1 MNIRIVIE
9 GNKVFLEYHSYNGP
23 EWIITRFKN
32 KEKIKV
38 RRTFWL
44 SEIDLISSEEDSSFL
59 YDEPLIFEI
68 GHLDNGYYRIYS
80 KILNTHN
87 DVLFHEIIKLKPEY
101 FVVNSNFSILSRFE
115 KLANQQI
122 IIGGDK
128 ENSISLQVFTEI
140 LNSFPSKTELK
151 YYLDSRITN
160 VLSQYLEGVNDAG
173 KLFENYLEKRNK
185 IGNLNTIPSIKS
197 YEYEKYRFL
206 LTTLKNML
214 LNSNYYSERDWQNQI
229 LDIILILYPKYI
241 KCFSE
246 VSIKDYYT
254 NPLKTI
260 TRYIDLLLVDSNGNV
275 DVIEIKKP
283 FDNCI
288 ISKSRYRD
296 NYTPMK
302 ELSGTIM
309 QVEKYIFHLNK
320 WGIEGEKALSKRYK
334 GNLPL
339 WFKIRITN
347 PKGIVIL
354 GRNNNLSEEQLFD
367 LEIIKRKYSN
377 LVDIITYDDL
387 IHRLENLL
395 EKYK

>member
-1 MNIRIVIE
+1 MHILDPLDVSLRINNLSKLEDNWYE
-9 GNKVFLEYHSYNGP
+9 GHGKALNKKGLERFGNLFNSY
-23 EWIITRFKN
+23 
-32 KEKIKV
+32 
-38 RRTFWL
+38 
-44 SEIDLISSEEDSSFL
+44 
-59 YDEPLIFEI
+59 
-68 GHLDNGYYRIYS
+68 
-80 KILNTHN
+80 
-87 DVLFHEIIKLKPEY
+87 
-101 FVVNSNFSILSRFE
+101 
-115 KLANQQI
+115 
-122 IIGGDK
+122 
-128 ENSISLQVFTEI
+128 
-140 LNSFPSKTELK
+140 
-151 YYLDSRITN
+151 
-160 VLSQYLEGVNDAG
+160 
-173 KLFENYLEKRNK
+173 FENKLP
-185 IGNLNTIPSIKS
+185 LPA
-197 YEYEKYRFL
+197 
-206 LTTLKNML
+206 
-214 LNSNYYSERDWQNQI
+214 
-229 LDIILILYPKYI
+229 
-241 KCFSE
+241 
-246 VSIKDYYT
+246 IKDYYT